1 MWRWWLKPVVV
12 FGLAVSFHII
22 RFVAKAR
29 RCVNVQVVLV
39 VLVVVRVV
47 DVVIVVVVVVHV
59 ILSIG

>member
-1 MWRWWLKPVVV
+1 MVV